1 MPPQQPHFPQRNDPA
16 PDETPTIAPVFPP
29 TFPSTFPPR
38 FPPAPSPA
46 LDPAP
51 LPPLDKSPTGAP
63 TRAHA
68 PAPTSAPTP
77 ARPATR
83 PPSRR
88 IARPTVPI
96 QPPTLPGLEDDIRAA
111 DAEVRSEAR
120 SRALVPAASP
130 VTLAPTRG
138 NGGESTALL
147 IRGAARPPRPAANVV
162 PRRSGPRS
170 FLTQFL
176 VAMLASAVLVSTLA
190 LTTPLGQ
197 NIAEATNSRFTTSAG
212 AFIQPPTPTPT
223 ATPKPKFVYPSAGN
237 DPGKQAIIND
247 IIAVFGDSY
256 AQGALNI
263 AKCESGYDPN
273 ARNTYPIGNSHASGV
288 FQILYPSTWNT
299 TSYAAYSP
307 FDYDKNIHAAYEIF
321 RRDGYSWREWACK
334 SY

>member
-176 VAMLASAVLVSTLA
+176 VAY
-190 LTTPLGQ
+190 
-197 NIAEATNSRFTTSAG
+197 EF
-212 AFIQPPTPTPT
+212 
-223 ATPKPKFVYPSAGN
+223 
-237 DPGKQAIIND
+237 D
-247 IIAVFGDSY
+247 
-256 AQGALNI
+256 
-263 AKCESGYDPN
+263 
-273 ARNTYPIGNSHASGV
+273 SHAERTGIASLMRRLADLG
-288 FQILYPSTWNT
+288 IAYKDLSTHQ
-299 TSYAAYSP
+299 SSLEDIFVELVHQPRAA
-307 FDYDKNIHAAYEIF
+307 A
-321 RRDGYSWREWACK
+321 
-334 SY
+334 